1 MTHALRVERMIAASP
16 EAVFDAF
23 TGPDGQRAFY
33 AQDDSGWIVQ
43 SECDLRA
50 GGRWTISFGASP
62 SGLYCHE
69 HVFGV
74 IERPRRLLLTTTEI
88 RLDGS
93 TFMFEHEF
101 TFEDQDGS
109 TLMTIVQRG
118 FPTVALRDEHAVGVP
133 DALTRFQRVVSP
145 AG

>member
-1 MTHALRVERMIAASP
+1 
-16 EAVFDAF
+16 
-23 TGPDGQRAFY
+23 
-33 AQDDSGWIVQ
+33 
-43 SECDLRA
+43 
-50 GGRWTISFGASP
+50 
-62 SGLYCHE
+62 
-69 HVFGV
+69 
-74 IERPRRLLLTTTEI
+74 
-88 RLDGS
+88 
-93 TFMFEHEF
+93 MFEHEF

>member
-1 MTHALRVERMIAASP
+1 M
-16 EAVFDAF
+16 
-23 TGPDGQRAFY
+23 
-33 AQDDSGWIVQ
+33 
-43 SECDLRA
+43 
-50 GGRWTISFGASP
+50 
-62 SGLYCHE
+62 
-69 HVFGV
+69 